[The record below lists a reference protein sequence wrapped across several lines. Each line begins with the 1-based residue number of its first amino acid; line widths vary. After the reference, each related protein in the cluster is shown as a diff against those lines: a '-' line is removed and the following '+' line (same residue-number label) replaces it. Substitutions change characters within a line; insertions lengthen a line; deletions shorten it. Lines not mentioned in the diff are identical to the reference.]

1 MVTQE
6 TALNP
11 HDSRYRI
18 SAFCLLVVMASSR
31 FWKLSNSY
39 KLRVHNLALGLKYL
53 AQRFRLWNGH
63 KTGPTFSCDTQ
74 TGYSL
79 PMADTGPSW

>member
-18 SAFCLLVVMASSR
+18 STFCLLVVMASSR

-39 KLRVHNLALGLKYL
+39 KLRVHNLVLDLKYL
-53 AQRFRLWNGH
+53 VQRFRLWNGH
-63 KTGPTFSCDTQ
+63 KAGPAFNWDT
-74 TGYSL
+74 
-79 PMADTGPSW
+79 